1 MLKKHIL
8 LLKSHLSAKFP
19 DVNAGFY
26 LGRRSNFI
34 HMWLDVPLYSMKHYS
49 DFVKEIHKFLSKDLD
64 SSRFQLV
71 EPRLVLTVKWKYDY
85 IVVKKIKRENNE
97 QSQ

>member
-1 MLKKHIL
+1 
-8 LLKSHLSAKFP
+8 
-19 DVNAGFY
+19 
-26 LGRRSNFI
+26 
-34 HMWLDVPLYSMKHYS
+34 MKHYS

-85 IVVKKIKRENNE
+85 IVVKKIKKENNE